1 MRGAVVASGIDLMMT
16 ALSRL
21 GKGTQWENIII
32 IKALTIESQK

>member
-21 GKGTQWENIII
+21 GKGTKWENIII
-32 IKALTIESQK
+32 IQALTLGSQE